1 MAVRRNLLLLIGLSA
16 LLTGCR
22 TAAVGS
28 YWWPDF
34 SSKQTSGV
42 GGTPLNFQSLGV
54 KTDEKVP
61 VGEVVF
67 NNAGRN
73 RVRIDY
79 WRIEGS
85 GVTRAGSDISF
96 AGNVYPILDDIKTT
110 VELESIGIF
119 WEPAIVKTDN
129 LRLRIVAGA
138 NLIQFKMGIREIFGV
153 QSSEVTVPGDE
164 GTVGGLPYVPVPLV
178 GACVEVAFYRWLKL
192 YGRGQIFDVGWL
204 SSSDDVNGTVISAVG
219 GLLFTMDTPYRAPKR
234 LSLLLGYR
242 HFGADYSYEEDAGD
256 STLGGFVA
264 TFGFI
269 F

>member
-1 MAVRRNLLLLIGLSA
+1 MAVRRDLLLLAGLSV

-34 SSKQTSGV
+34 SSTQTAGT

-54 KTDEKVP
+54 ETDDTVP
-61 VGEVVF
+61 IGEVVF

-85 GVTRAGSDISF
+85 GVTRAGSDINF
-96 AGNVYPILDDIKTT
+96 AGNTYPMLDDIRTT

-119 WEPAIVKTDN
+119 WEPAILMTDN
-129 LRLRIVAGA
+129 LRLRLVAGA
-138 NLIQFKMGIREIFGV
+138 NFIQFKMGIREILGV

-164 GTVGGLPYVPVPLV
+164 GTVGGLAYVPVPLL

-192 YGRGQIFDVGWL
+192 YARGQLFDVGWL
-204 SSSDDVNGTVISAVG
+204 SDSDDVDGTVISAVG
-219 GLLFTMDTPYRAPKR
+219 GLLFTMDTPYRFPRR

-242 HFGADYSYEEDAGD
+242 HFSADYSYEEDKGD

-264 TFGFI
+264 TLGFI